1 MLTRFNSTITGK
13 FEDEPTCGRPLG
25 MRINKEGYLVVLDAY
40 LGLFQINVATGEC
53 NCTFVVGEGAQL
65 YFS

>member
-1 MLTRFNSTITGK
+1 MLTRFKLTIAGK

-25 MRINKEGYLVVLDAY
+25 IRLNKEGYLVVLDAY
-40 LGLFQINVATGEC
+40 LGLFQINVATGEYS
-53 NCTFVVGEGAQL
+53 CTFVVGERTQL

>member
-40 LGLFQINVATGEC
+40 LGLFQINVATGEYS
-53 NCTFVVGEGAQL
+53 CTFVVGEGAQL